1 MIEAYVFVATR
12 GDTQRVA
19 SEITRFEA
27 AINVH
32 ILEPSDY
39 DIVVYVRA
47 TDLLKLRAFCSGAL
61 GSISGI
67 RRTTTLICAYD
78 EPVSAIAA

>member
-1 MIEAYVFVATR
+1 MIEAYVFITTR

-19 SEITRFEA
+19 SEITKYEA
-27 AINVH
+27 AVNVH

-47 TDLLKLRAFCSGAL
+47 PDLLKLRAFCSGAL
-61 GSISGI
+61 GSIAGI
-67 RRTTTLICAYD
+67 RRSTTLICTYE
-78 EPVSAIAA
+78 EPVGAIA